1 MNLIWKLYLVGKYIF
16 FFTVCIASNP
26 IDGWIDEHK
35 NILNEDIKS
44 VSFQFK
50 IETQYYPGQ
59 NDTLIPGKITIGKK
73 NKFRFEIGP
82 RTVVSDGK
90 VWKSYDS
97 RTDQIFIQ
105 EPDKQLEKSFFSW
118 VKIKKIKALPVKQ
131 KKDGGYQIKLLG
143 KGNDVRAY
151 FNPNTNNLKSIVII
165 QGDMR
170 SELSHITLVMEK
182 NLNLEIGNESSSS
195 FDLR

>member
-1 MNLIWKLYLVGKYIF
+1 MNLTWIPFLVGKYIF
-16 FFTVCIASNP
+16 FLTLCFASNP

-35 NILNEDIKS
+35 NILKEDIKS
-44 VSFQFK
+44 VSFQLK
-50 IETQYYPGQ
+50 IETQYYSGQ
-59 NDTLIPGKITIGKK
+59 NDILIPGKITVGKK

-105 EPDKQLEKSFFSW
+105 EPDKQLEKSLFSW

-165 QGDMR
+165 QSEMR
-170 SELSHITLVMEK
+170 SELSHIFLIEEK
-182 NLNLEIGNESSSS
+182 MINLEIGKQTSSI

>member
-1 MNLIWKLYLVGKYIF
+1 MVKYIF
-16 FFTVCIASNP
+16 ILTLCFASNP
-26 IDGWIDEHK
+26 IDDWIDEH
-35 NILNEDIKS
+35 NDILKEDIKS
-44 VSFQFK
+44 VSFQLK
-50 IETQYYPGQ
+50 IESQYYSSQ
-59 NDTLIPGKITIGKK
+59 NDTLISGKITVGKE

-105 EPDKQLEKSFFSW
+105 EPDRQLEKALFSW
-118 VKIKKIKALPVKQ
+118 VKIKKIKALPVK
-131 KKDGGYQIKLLG
+131 KKKNGGYQIKLLG

-151 FNPNTNNLKSIVII
+151 FNPKTNNLESIVII
-165 QGDMR
+165 QSEMR
-170 SELSHITLVMEK
+170 SELSHIFLTEEK
-182 NLNLEIGNESSSS
+182 TLNLEIGNESSRS

>member
-1 MNLIWKLYLVGKYIF
+1 MGKYIF
-16 FFTVCIASNP
+16 FLTLCFASNP

-35 NILNEDIKS
+35 AILKEDIKS
-44 VSFQFK
+44 VSFQLK
-50 IETQYYPGQ
+50 IETQYYSGQ
-59 NDTLIPGKITIGKK
+59 NDTIISGKITVGRK
-73 NKFRFEIGP
+73 NKFRFEMGP

-105 EPDKQLEKSFFSW
+105 EPDKQLEKSLFSW
-118 VKIKKIKALPVKQ
+118 TKIKKIKALPVKQ

-151 FNPNTNNLKSIVII
+151 FIPNSNTLKSIVII

-170 SELSHITLVMEK
+170 SELSHIILVTEK
-182 NLNLEIGNESSSS
+182 ILNLEIGNKNSSS

>member
-1 MNLIWKLYLVGKYIF
+1 MSLTWIPFLVGKYIF
-16 FFTVCIASNP
+16 FLTLCFASNP
-26 IDGWIDEHK
+26 IDGWIDEYK
-35 NILNEDIKS
+35 NILNKDIKS
-44 VSFQFK
+44 VSFQLK

-59 NDTLIPGKITIGKK
+59 NDTLIPGKITVGKK

-90 VWKSYDS
+90 IWKSYDS

-105 EPDKQLEKSFFSW
+105 EPDKQLEESLFSW

-143 KGNDVRAY
+143 KGNDVRVY
-151 FNPNTNNLKSIVII
+151 FSSNTNDLKSIVII
-165 QGDMR
+165 QSEMR
-170 SELSHITLVMEK
+170 SELSHIFLAEEK
-182 NLNLEIGNESSSS
+182 MINLEIGKQTSSS

>member
-1 MNLIWKLYLVGKYIF
+1 MNLTWIQILVGKYIF
-16 FFTVCIASNP
+16 FLTMCFASNP
-26 IDGWIDEHK
+26 FDGWIDEHK
-35 NILNEDIKS
+35 NILIEDIKS
-44 VSFQFK
+44 VSFQLK
-50 IETQYYPGQ
+50 IETQYYSGQ
-59 NDTLIPGKITIGKK
+59 NDTFISGKITVGKG

-105 EPDKQLEKSFFSW
+105 EPDKQLEKSLFSW
-118 VKIKKIKALPVKQ
+118 TKIKNIKALPVKQ

-143 KGNDVRAY
+143 KENDVRTY
-151 FNPNTNNLKSIVII
+151 FNPNTNDLKSIVII
-165 QGDMR
+165 QNEMR
-170 SELSHITLVMEK
+170 SELSHILLAEEK
-182 NLNLEIGNESSSS
+182 MINLEIGKKTSSS

>member
-1 MNLIWKLYLVGKYIF
+1 MNLTWIQFLVGKYIF
-16 FFTVCIASNP
+16 FLTLCFASNP

-35 NILNEDIKS
+35 NILNKDIKS
-44 VSFQFK
+44 VSFQLK
-50 IETQYYPGQ
+50 IETQYYSGQ
-59 NDTLIPGKITIGKK
+59 YDTLISGKITVGKK

-105 EPDKQLEKSFFSW
+105 EPDKQLEKSLFSW

-165 QGDMR
+165 QSEMR
-170 SELSHITLVMEK
+170 SELSHIFLAEEK
-182 NLNLEIGNESSSS
+182 MINLEIGKQTSSS

>member
-1 MNLIWKLYLVGKYIF
+1 MGKYF
-16 FFTVCIASNP
+16 FFLTLCFASNP

-35 NILNEDIKS
+35 DILNEDIKS
-44 VSFQFK
+44 VSFQLK
-50 IETQYYPGQ
+50 IETQFYSGQ
-59 NDTLIPGKITIGKK
+59 NDTLIPGKITIGMK

-105 EPDKQLEKSFFSW
+105 EPDKQLEKSLFSW
-118 VKIKKIKALPVKQ
+118 VEIKKINALPVKR

-151 FNPNTNNLKSIVII
+151 FNSNTNNLESIVITNSE
-165 QGDMR
+165 MR
-170 SELSHITLVMEK
+170 SELSHIFLAKEK
-182 NLNLEIGNESSSS
+182 MINLEIGRQTSSS

>member
-1 MNLIWKLYLVGKYIF
+1 MNLTWIQFLVGKYILLLTMCF
-16 FFTVCIASNP
+16 ASNP

-35 NILNEDIKS
+35 NILKEDIKS
-44 VSFQFK
+44 VSFQLK
-50 IETQYYPGQ
+50 IEAQYYSGQ
-59 NDTLIPGKITIGKK
+59 NDTIISGKITVGRK
-73 NKFRFEIGP
+73 NKFRFEMGP

-105 EPDKQLEKSFFSW
+105 EPDKQLEKSLFSW
-118 VKIKKIKALPVKQ
+118 TKIKKIKALPVKQ

-143 KGNDVRAY
+143 KGNDVIAY
-151 FNPNTNNLKSIVII
+151 FIPDSNTLKSIVII

-182 NLNLEIGNESSSS
+182 ILNLEIGNESSRS

>member
-1 MNLIWKLYLVGKYIF
+1 MNLTWIPFLVGKYIF
-16 FFTVCIASNP
+16 FPTLCFASNP
-26 IDGWIDEHK
+26 IDSWINEHK
-35 NILNEDIKS
+35 DILKENIKS
-44 VSFQFK
+44 VSFQLK
-50 IETQYYPGQ
+50 METQYYSGQ
-59 NDTLIPGKITIGKK
+59 NDTLNPGKITVGEK

-105 EPDKQLEKSFFSW
+105 EPDKQLEKSLFSW
-118 VKIKKIKALPVKQ
+118 VKIKKIKALPIKQ

-151 FNPNTNNLKSIVII
+151 FYPNTNNLKSIIII

>member
-1 MNLIWKLYLVGKYIF
+1 MNLTWIPFLVGKYIF
-16 FFTVCIASNP
+16 FLTLCFASNP

-44 VSFQFK
+44 VSFQLK

-59 NDTLIPGKITIGKK
+59 NDTLIPGKITVGKK

-105 EPDKQLEKSFFSW
+105 EPDKQLEKSLFSW
-118 VKIKKIKALPVKQ
+118 VKIKKIKALPIKQ

-143 KGNDVRAY
+143 KGNDVRVY

-165 QGDMR
+165 QSEMR
-170 SELSHITLVMEK
+170 SELSHILLAEEK
-182 NLNLEIGNESSSS
+182 MINLEIGKQTSSS

>member
-1 MNLIWKLYLVGKYIF
+1 MNLIWIPFLVDKYIF
-16 FFTVCIASNP
+16 FLTLCFASNP

-44 VSFQFK
+44 VSFQLK
-50 IETQYYPGQ
+50 IETQYYSGQ
-59 NDTLIPGKITIGKK
+59 NDTLIPGKITVGKK

-97 RTDQIFIQ
+97 RTDQIYIQ
-105 EPDKQLEKSFFSW
+105 EPDKQLEKSLFSW

-165 QGDMR
+165 QSEMR
-170 SELSHITLVMEK
+170 SELSHIFLAEEK
-182 NLNLEIGNESSSS
+182 MINLEIGKQTSSS

>member
-1 MNLIWKLYLVGKYIF
+1 MNLTWTPFLVGKYIF
-16 FFTVCIASNP
+16 FLTLCFASNP

-44 VSFQFK
+44 VSFQLK
-50 IETQYYPGQ
+50 IETQYYSGQ
-59 NDTLIPGKITIGKK
+59 NDTLIPGKITVGKK
-73 NKFRFEIGP
+73 NKFRFEIGS

-97 RTDQIFIQ
+97 RTNQIFIQ
-105 EPDKQLEKSFFSW
+105 EPDKQLEKSLFSW
-118 VKIKKIKALPVKQ
+118 VKIKKIKALPIKQ

-165 QGDMR
+165 QSEMR
-170 SELSHITLVMEK
+170 SELSHIFLAEEK
-182 NLNLEIGNESSSS
+182 MINLEIGKQTSSS

>member
-1 MNLIWKLYLVGKYIF
+1 MGKYIF
-16 FFTVCIASNP
+16 FLTWCFASNP
-26 IDGWIDEHK
+26 IDGWIDKHK
-35 NILNEDIKS
+35 NILNKDIKS
-44 VSFQFK
+44 VSFHLK

-59 NDTLIPGKITIGKK
+59 NDTLILGKITVGKK

-105 EPDKQLEKSFFSW
+105 EPDKQLEKSLFSW
-118 VKIKKIKALPVKQ
+118 VKIKKIKALPIKQ

-151 FNPNTNNLKSIVII
+151 FIPNTNNLKSIVII

>member
-1 MNLIWKLYLVGKYIF
+1 M
-16 FFTVCIASNP
+16 
-26 IDGWIDEHK
+26 DEHK
-35 NILNEDIKS
+35 DILNEDIKS
-44 VSFQFK
+44 VSFQLK
-50 IETQYYPGQ
+50 IETRYYSEK
-59 NDTLIPGKITIGKK
+59 NDTLILGKITVGKE

-105 EPDKQLEKSFFSW
+105 EPDKQLEKSLFSW

-151 FNPNTNNLKSIVII
+151 FNPNTNNLESIVII
-165 QGDMR
+165 QSEMR
-170 SELSHITLVMEK
+170 SELSHITLVIEK

>member
-1 MNLIWKLYLVGKYIF
+1 MNLTWIQFLVGKYIF
-16 FFTVCIASNP
+16 FLTLCFASNP

-35 NILNEDIKS
+35 NILKEDIKS
-44 VSFQFK
+44 VSFQLK
-50 IETQYYPGQ
+50 IETQYYSGQ
-59 NDTLIPGKITIGKK
+59 NDTLISGKITVGKG

-105 EPDKQLEKSFFSW
+105 EPDKQLEKSLFSW
-118 VKIKKIKALPVKQ
+118 VKIKKIKALPLKQ

-151 FNPNTNNLKSIVII
+151 FSSNSNTLKSIVII

-170 SELSHITLVMEK
+170 SELSHIFLTEEK
-182 NLNLEIGNESSSS
+182 TLNLEIGNESSRS

>member
-1 MNLIWKLYLVGKYIF
+1 MGKYIF
-16 FFTVCIASNP
+16 FLTLCFASNP
-26 IDGWIDEHK
+26 IDDWIDEYK
-35 NILNEDIKS
+35 DILNEDIKS

-50 IETQYYPGQ
+50 IETQYYPNQ
-59 NDTLIPGKITIGKK
+59 NDTLMPGKITVGKK

-105 EPDKQLEKSFFSW
+105 EPDKQLEKSLFSW
-118 VKIKKIKALPVKQ
+118 VKIKKIKALPIKQ

-165 QGDMR
+165 QSEMR
-170 SELSHITLVMEK
+170 SELSHILLTEEK
-182 NLNLEIGNESSSS
+182 IINLEIGTQTSSII
-195 FDLR
+195 DLR

>member
-1 MNLIWKLYLVGKYIF
+1 MSLTWIPFLVGKYIF
-16 FFTVCIASNP
+16 FLTLCFASNP

-44 VSFQFK
+44 ASFQLK

-59 NDTLIPGKITIGKK
+59 NDTLIPGKITVGKK

-105 EPDKQLEKSFFSW
+105 EPDKQLEKSLFSW

-165 QGDMR
+165 QSEMR
-170 SELSHITLVMEK
+170 SELSHIFLAEEK
-182 NLNLEIGNESSSS
+182 MINLEIGKQTSSS

>member
-1 MNLIWKLYLVGKYIF
+1 MNLTWIPFLVGKYIF
-16 FFTVCIASNP
+16 FLTLCFASNP

-35 NILNEDIKS
+35 AILKEDIKS
-44 VSFQFK
+44 VSFQLK
-50 IETQYYPGQ
+50 IETPNYPGQ
-59 NDTLIPGKITIGKK
+59 NDTLISGKITVGKK

-105 EPDKQLEKSFFSW
+105 EPDQQLEKSLFSW
-118 VKIKKIKALPVKQ
+118 VKIKKIKALPIKQ

-165 QGDMR
+165 QSEMR
-170 SELSHITLVMEK
+170 SELSHIFLAEEK
-182 NLNLEIGNESSSS
+182 MINLEIGKKTSSS

>member
-1 MNLIWKLYLVGKYIF
+1 MNLTWIQFLVSKYILLLTICF
-16 FFTVCIASNP
+16 ASNP

-35 NILNEDIKS
+35 NILKEDIKS
-44 VSFQFK
+44 VSFQLK
-50 IETQYYPGQ
+50 IETQYYSGQ

-105 EPDKQLEKSFFSW
+105 EPDKQLEKSLFSW

-182 NLNLEIGNESSSS
+182 ILKLEIGNENSSS

>member
-1 MNLIWKLYLVGKYIF
+1 MNLTWIQFLVSKYILLLTICF
-16 FFTVCIASNP
+16 ASNP

-35 NILNEDIKS
+35 NILKEDIKS
-44 VSFQFK
+44 VSFQLK
-50 IETQYYPGQ
+50 IEAQYYSGQ
-59 NDTLIPGKITIGKK
+59 NDTLISGKITVGKK

-105 EPDKQLEKSFFSW
+105 EPDKQLEKSLFSW

-182 NLNLEIGNESSSS
+182 ILKLEIGNESSSS

>member
-1 MNLIWKLYLVGKYIF
+1 MGKCIL
-16 FFTVCIASNP
+16 FFTLCFASNP
-26 IDGWIDEHK
+26 IAGWIDENK
-35 NILNEDIKS
+35 DILNKDIKS
-44 VSFQFK
+44 VSFQLK
-50 IETQYYPGQ
+50 IETQYYSSQ
-59 NDTLIPGKITIGKK
+59 NDTLISGKITVGKE
-73 NKFRFEIGP
+73 NEFRFEIGP
-82 RTVVSDGK
+82 RTVVSNGK

-105 EPDKQLEKSFFSW
+105 EPDKQLEKSLFSW
-118 VKIKKIKALPVKQ
+118 VKIKALPVKQ

-143 KGNDVRAY
+143 KGNDVIAY
-151 FNPNTNNLKSIVII
+151 FSPDSNTLKSIVII

-182 NLNLEIGNESSSS
+182 ILNLEIGKQTSSS

>member
-1 MNLIWKLYLVGKYIF
+1 MNLTWIQFLVGKYILLLTICF
-16 FFTVCIASNP
+16 ASNP

-35 NILNEDIKS
+35 NILKEDIKS
-44 VSFQFK
+44 VSFQLK
-50 IETQYYPGQ
+50 IEAQYYSGQ
-59 NDTLIPGKITIGKK
+59 NDTLISGKITVGKK

-82 RTVVSDGK
+82 RTIVSDGK

-97 RTDQIFIQ
+97 RTNQIFIQ
-105 EPDKQLEKSFFSW
+105 EPDKQLEKSLFSW

-151 FNPNTNNLKSIVII
+151 FNPNTNNLESIVII
-165 QGDMR
+165 QSEMR
-170 SELSHITLVMEK
+170 SELSHITLVIEK

>member
-1 MNLIWKLYLVGKYIF
+1 MSLTWIPFLVGKYIF
-16 FFTVCIASNP
+16 FLTLCFASNP

-35 NILNEDIKS
+35 NILNKDIKS
-44 VSFQFK
+44 VSFQLK
-50 IETQYYPGQ
+50 IETQYYSGQ
-59 NDTLIPGKITIGKK
+59 YDTLISGKITVGKK

-105 EPDKQLEKSFFSW
+105 EPDKQLEKSLFSW
-118 VKIKKIKALPVKQ
+118 VKIKKIKALPIKQ

-165 QGDMR
+165 QSEMR
-170 SELSHITLVMEK
+170 SELSHIFLVEEK
-182 NLNLEIGNESSSS
+182 MINLEIGKQTSSS

>member
-1 MNLIWKLYLVGKYIF
+1 MNLTWIPFLVGKYIF
-16 FFTVCIASNP
+16 FLTLCFASNP

-35 NILNEDIKS
+35 NILKEDIKS
-44 VSFQFK
+44 VSFQLK

-59 NDTLIPGKITIGKK
+59 NDTLIPGKITVGKK

-105 EPDKQLEKSFFSW
+105 EPDKQLEKSLFSW
-118 VKIKKIKALPVKQ
+118 VKIKKIKALPVKE

-151 FNPNTNNLKSIVII
+151 FNPNTNHLKSIVII
-165 QGDMR
+165 QSEMR
-170 SELSHITLVMEK
+170 SELSHILLAEEK
-182 NLNLEIGNESSSS
+182 MINLEIGKQTSSS

>member
-1 MNLIWKLYLVGKYIF
+1 VGKYIF
-16 FFTVCIASNP
+16 FLTICFASNP

-35 NILNEDIKS
+35 NILKEDIKS
-44 VSFQFK
+44 VSFQLK
-50 IETQYYPGQ
+50 IETQYYSGQ
-59 NDTLIPGKITIGKK
+59 NDTLISGKITVGKG
-73 NKFRFEIGP
+73 NKFRFEMGP

-105 EPDKQLEKSFFSW
+105 EPDKQLEKSLFSW
-118 VKIKKIKALPVKQ
+118 TKIKKIKALPVKQ

-143 KGNDVRAY
+143 KGNDVRVY
-151 FNPNTNNLKSIVII
+151 FIPNSNTLKSIVII

-170 SELSHITLVMEK
+170 SELSHITLVTEK
-182 NLNLEIGNESSSS
+182 ILNLEIGNKNSSS

>member
-1 MNLIWKLYLVGKYIF
+1 MGKYIF
-16 FFTVCIASNP
+16 FLTLCFASNP

-35 NILNEDIKS
+35 NILKEDIKS
-44 VSFQFK
+44 VSFQLK
-50 IETQYYPGQ
+50 IETQYYS
-59 NDTLIPGKITIGKK
+59 GKITVGKG

-105 EPDKQLEKSFFSW
+105 EPDKQLEKSLFSW

-143 KGNDVRAY
+143 KENDVRAY

-165 QGDMR
+165 QSEMR
-170 SELSHITLVMEK
+170 SELSHIFLTEEK
-182 NLNLEIGNESSSS
+182 TLNLEIGNESSRS

>member
-1 MNLIWKLYLVGKYIF
+1 MNLTWIQFLVGKYILLLTMCF
-16 FFTVCIASNP
+16 ASNP

-35 NILNEDIKS
+35 NILKEDIKS
-44 VSFQFK
+44 VSFQLK
-50 IETQYYPGQ
+50 IEAQYYSGQ
-59 NDTLIPGKITIGKK
+59 NDTIISGKITVGRK
-73 NKFRFEIGP
+73 NKFRFEMGP

-97 RTDQIFIQ
+97 RTNQIFIQ
-105 EPDKQLEKSFFSW
+105 EPDKQLEKSLFSW
-118 VKIKKIKALPVKQ
+118 TKIKKIKALPVKQ
-131 KKDGGYQIKLLG
+131 KKDGGYQVKLLG

-151 FNPNTNNLKSIVII
+151 FIPNSNTLKSIVII

-182 NLNLEIGNESSSS
+182 ILNLEIGNESSSS